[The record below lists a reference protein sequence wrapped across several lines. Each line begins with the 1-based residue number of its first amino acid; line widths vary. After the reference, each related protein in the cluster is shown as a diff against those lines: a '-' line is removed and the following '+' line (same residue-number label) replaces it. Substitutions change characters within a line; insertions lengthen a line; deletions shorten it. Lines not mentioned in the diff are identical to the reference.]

1 MKKGK
6 FDFSG
11 YATKNNL
18 RCSDGR
24 VIKKN
29 AFKKND
35 NTRVPLVW
43 QHQHDDPSNVLGHAM
58 LENREDGVYAYCKF
72 NDTDN
77 AGVAKELVKHKDI
90 VSLSIYANGLVQEG
104 SNVVHGMIKEVSL
117 VLSGA
122 NPGAFIDNISLSH
135 GDDEAD
141 FSEAIIYT
149 GELIHAESSKPS
161 KKSDKK
167 SSNDDEEDEDE
178 EITQED
184 EDEEETKPKKSSKKK
199 SKKKDD
205 EEISHADNEDEDDE
219 ENIDDEDEDGES
231 LRDIFNTLSPKQ
243 KDMVYALLANS
254 AEHSDIQGGTNM
266 KKNVFEKQDEQTTL
280 SHSEMQQIIKDGI
293 EFGSLKDAV
302 LEHAAQ
308 YGIDKI
314 DVLFPDAKAVNSE
327 PILISRDMT
336 WVKMV
341 LNGTKHSPFARIKS
355 TAADITAEEARA
367 KGYVKGKK
375 KVEEVIKALKRVTG
389 PTTVYKKQKLDR
401 DDIIDITDFN
411 VVTFLKKEMR
421 MMLDE
426 ELARAILVGDGRE
439 ITSQDKIN
447 EDNIRPI
454 WKDDEVFATK
464 ITFEKADF
472 NPDAFIKGVL
482 RARTEYRGSGRPS
495 LYIHPDL
502 LTELLLIEDKMGRR
516 IYESEQALAT
526 AMRVKEIVE
535 VPVMENITRDDAG
548 TKIDLVAIVVN
559 LNDYTVGADQG
570 GSISMFDDFDIDFN
584 QYKYL
589 IETRC
594 SGALTIPKSALVFEK
609 KQQ

>member
-178 EITQED
+178 ETTQED
-184 EDEEETKPKKSSKKK
+184 EEDEETKPK
-199 SKKKDD
+199 
-205 EEISHADNEDEDDE
+205 
-219 ENIDDEDEDGES
+219 
-231 LRDIFNTLSPKQ
+231 
-243 KDMVYALLANS
+243 
-254 AEHSDIQGGTNM
+254 
-266 KKNVFEKQDEQTTL
+266 
-280 SHSEMQQIIKDGI
+280 
-293 EFGSLKDAV
+293 
-302 LEHAAQ
+302 
-308 YGIDKI
+308 
-314 DVLFPDAKAVNSE
+314 
-327 PILISRDMT
+327 
-336 WVKMV
+336 
-341 LNGTKHSPFARIKS
+341 
-355 TAADITAEEARA
+355 
-367 KGYVKGKK
+367 
-375 KVEEVIKALKRVTG
+375 
-389 PTTVYKKQKLDR
+389 
-401 DDIIDITDFN
+401 
-411 VVTFLKKEMR
+411 
-421 MMLDE
+421 
-426 ELARAILVGDGRE
+426 
-439 ITSQDKIN
+439 
-447 EDNIRPI
+447 
-454 WKDDEVFATK
+454 
-464 ITFEKADF
+464 
-472 NPDAFIKGVL
+472 
-482 RARTEYRGSGRPS
+482 
-495 LYIHPDL
+495 
-502 LTELLLIEDKMGRR
+502 
-516 IYESEQALAT
+516 
-526 AMRVKEIVE
+526 
-535 VPVMENITRDDAG
+535 
-548 TKIDLVAIVVN
+548 
-559 LNDYTVGADQG
+559 
-570 GSISMFDDFDIDFN
+570 
-584 QYKYL
+584 
-589 IETRC
+589 
-594 SGALTIPKSALVFEK
+594 
-609 KQQ
+609 